1 MFDHMRRLQLL
12 INSIICFLSLFVLA
26 SCDEDEYQ
34 EVYLKG
40 EPIVGVDIFFP
51 LGFYDAE
58 PLMPKISP
66 DGKKLLFTGPSSLPD
81 WKGLWVM
88 DLETQVKTLVHAN
101 GRLGDW
107 APDSEWIVFN
117 IDTEIYKIN
126 INGTGLKQLTYPI
139 EVSVGNLTYSSN
151 SFSPDWGETNRIAY
165 YLSIDFRTNE
175 SGTRVVTNE
184 GEELMKNIQLSQ
196 PNWHP
201 TENKLIGIRGI
212 SSTSSET
219 RFPIYDL
226 TANIEQ
232 AVLLSV
238 QDEFNKQP
246 QFSTSGEKI
255 LFYNRKGI
263 YILNLGQQQNKRIIP
278 NHLYNSS
285 YKGNSN
291 LYSAYPS
298 WHPDGEHIIYE
309 HFEIIRSKRVID
321 ATQVEG
327 YIRFYKVN
335 VNDALAISN
344 LSL

>member
-1 MFDHMRRLQLL
+1 MRRLQL
-12 INSIICFLSLFVLA
+12 IAITNSTFCTLFILFTIGC
-26 SCDEDEYQ
+26 SDDEYK
-34 EVYLKG
+34 EVYLPG
-40 EPIVGVDIFFP
+40 DPIEGIKIFFP

-88 DLETQVKTLVHAN
+88 DLETQVKTLVHPN
-101 GRLGDW
+101 GSLGDW

-117 IDTEIYKIN
+117 IGTEIYKIN

-139 EVSVGNLTYSSN
+139 EVSVDGLTYSSN
-151 SFSPDWGETNRIAY
+151 SFSPDWGGANQIAY

-175 SGTRVVTNE
+175 SGTRVVTND
-184 GEELMKNIQLSQ
+184 GEELVKNIQLSQ

-212 SSTSSET
+212 SSNSSET

-232 AVLLSV
+232 TVLLSV
-238 QDEFNKQP
+238 HDEFNKQP
-246 QFSTSGEKI
+246 QFSPSGEKI

-263 YILNLGQQQNKRIIP
+263 HILNLGQQQNKRIIP

-285 YKGNSN
+285 YKGNPN

-321 ATQVEG
+321 ATHVEG